1 MCSGERPRLSRHPLG
16 RQGCLVASERGK
28 AMEEDKLLLHV
39 ENLVPGYVTLFLLAA
54 FVPPHLKNPVEHPDL
69 AKLFEQPVVATL
81 LVTAA
86 AYLVGVVVFITSRLL
101 VDTASQWIFRWLL
114 LLVFGWKDFPRKNP
128 KKINELYFE
137 TLKKALDESAKPLAR
152 REVIKRR
159 ERARLIRTAL
169 VPAALLCYQFSL
181 RGLCVVAAIAAVVF
195 LYAYAEVA
203 VYQEAKLA
211 A

>member
-1 MCSGERPRLSRHPLG
+1 
-16 RQGCLVASERGK
+16 
-28 AMEEDKLLLHV
+28 MEEDKLLPHV

-54 FVPPHLKNPVEHPDL
+54 LVPPHFKNPVEHSGL
-69 AKLFEQPVVATL
+69 AKLFEQPVIATL

-101 VDTASQWIFRWLL
+101 VDTASQWISRWLL
-114 LLVFGWKDFPRKNP
+114 LLAFSWKDFPTRRRKE
-128 KKINELYFE
+128 INHLYFE
-137 TLKKALDESAKPLAR
+137 TLKKALDKSAKPLVR

-169 VPAALLCYQFSL
+169 VPAALLGYQSCL
-181 RGLCVVAAIAAVVF
+181 RSGGVVLAVVAVVL
-195 LYAYAEVA
+195 LYAYAEIA